1 MACSTLSYVD
11 KKEGDEGR
19 KGSKYDQKALIAYI
33 ERQDGVVEGKSEW
46 TRKSAW
52 LAWRSGSLE

>member
-1 MACSTLSYVD
+1 MD